1 MFRLVRD
8 KVTFMKLSLK
18 TTSCLKLTEN
28 HNFLEE
34 HRLFQQNENPG
45 RREEDGSGAEKEEQR

>member
-28 HNFLEE
+28 HNLFEGQ
-34 HRLFQQNENPG
+34 RLFQQNENPW
-45 RREEDGSGAEKEEQR
+45 RREEDGSGSEEEEE